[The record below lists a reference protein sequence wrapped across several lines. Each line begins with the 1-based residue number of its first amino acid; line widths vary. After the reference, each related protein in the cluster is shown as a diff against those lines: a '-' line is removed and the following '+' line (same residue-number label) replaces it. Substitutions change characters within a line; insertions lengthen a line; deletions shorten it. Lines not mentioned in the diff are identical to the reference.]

1 MTILAIALNP
11 TVDVSTDARRVQPT
25 KKVRTHNQRRH
36 AGGGGVNV
44 ARVIDKLGG
53 QTDLLVMAG
62 GETGALLK
70 DALRPLGNH
79 LHVIDIVEPTRLA
92 FMVFDEE
99 TGLEYRFVPDG
110 PEVSEAEIE
119 AAIDVVRNFKG
130 DYVVASGSLPRGAP
144 EDTYARM
151 ANLAA
156 QNGARFILDTSG
168 APLIKT
174 VETAKIFLLKP
185 SLSELETIAGCR
197 LDERG
202 ISETAERLVREG
214 RAEYVTVTLGRS
226 GACLV
231 GRNLNLRLPAIHVP
245 VRSAVGA
252 GDSFLAAL
260 IWRLSE
266 GDPIETAF
274 RFGLAAG
281 AAAAITPGTELCRRE
296 DVYAIYEGRLGRLD
310 DAEDAVKPGADK
322 GPAS

>member
-11 TVDVSTDARRVQPT
+11 SVDVSSDARRVQPT

-53 QTDLLVMAG
+53 QADLLVMAG

-70 DALRPLGNH
+70 DALSQLGNH
-79 LHVIDIVEPTRLA
+79 LHVVDIGEPTRLA
-92 FMVFDEE
+92 FMVFEEE

-110 PEVSEAEIE
+110 PEVTAEEIE
-119 AAIDVVRNFKG
+119 TAMQTVRDFRG
-130 DYVVASGSLPRGAP
+130 DYMVASGSLPRGAP
-144 EDTYARM
+144 DDTYARR
-151 ANLAA
+151 ADIASE
-156 QNGARFILDTSG
+156 NGVRFILDTSG
-168 APLIKT
+168 IPLLKT
-174 VETAKIFLLKP
+174 AENSNIFLLKP
-185 SLSELETIAGCR
+185 SLSELETIAGHS

-202 ISETAERLVREG
+202 ITETAKRLVEDG
-214 RAEYVTVTLGRS
+214 KAQYVTVTLGRS
-226 GACLV
+226 GACLI
-231 GRNLNLRLPAIHVP
+231 GRGINLRLPAIHVP

-260 IWRLSE
+260 TWRLSE

-310 DAEDAVKPGADK
+310 DGERSPLTALGR
-322 GPAS
+322 S

>member
-11 TVDVSTDARRVQPT
+11 SVDVSSDARRVQPT

-53 QTDLLVMAG
+53 QADLLVMAG

-70 DALRPLGNH
+70 DALSQLGNH
-79 LHVIDIVEPTRLA
+79 LHVVEIAEPTRLA
-92 FMVFDEE
+92 FMVFEEE

-110 PEVSEAEIE
+110 PGVTAAEIE
-119 AAIDVVRNFKG
+119 TAMRTVRDFRG
-130 DYVVASGSLPRGAP
+130 DYMVASGSLPRGAP
-144 EDTYARM
+144 DDTYARM
-151 ANLAA
+151 ADIAS
-156 QNGARFILDTSG
+156 QNGVRFILDTSG
-168 APLIKT
+168 IPLLKT
-174 VETAKIFLLKP
+174 VESSNIFLLKP
-185 SLSELETIAGCR
+185 SLSELETIAGHS

-202 ISETAERLVREG
+202 IAETAERLVEQG
-214 RAEYVTVTLGRS
+214 KAQYVTVTLGRS
-226 GACLV
+226 GACLI
-231 GRNLNLRLPAIHVP
+231 GRGVNLRLPAIHVP

-260 IWRLSE
+260 TWRLSE
-266 GDPIETAF
+266 GDAIETAF

-310 DAEDAVKPGADK
+310 DGERLPPSTAGR
-322 GPAS
+322 S